1 MNIIDEIKAT
11 FKSGSI
17 LTRLIYINL
26 GVLLLVKIIEVLFVF
41 SNKTGAWD
49 FFYNWLAVPVDLSKL
64 ILRPWT
70 LITYNFLHL
79 EFFHILFNLLWL
91 FSFGRLFLH
100 YLDSKKLLSTY
111 LLGGLSGGFLYIIVY
126 NLFPLFEP
134 VREIS
139 VALGASASV
148 MAVVVA
154 ISTYAPNHHV
164 YLPFLGNVKIKYI
177 AIVFVITD
185 LLLIYNRSSNLGGHI
200 AHIGGALFGY
210 YYIYQLRKGIDIST
224 RFNRLMDSFFSLFKK
239 GKKMKVTYKK
249 TETDME
255 YNSRKVSEQKE
266 IDQILDKIAK
276 SGYESL
282 SNNEKEKLFRQSD
295 KK

>member
-1 MNIIDEIKAT
+1 MNIVDEIKST
-11 FKSGSI
+11 FKSGSLLI
-17 LTRLIYINL
+17 RLIYINL
-26 GVLLLVKIIEVLFVF
+26 GVFLLVKVTEILFF
-41 SNKTGAWD
+41 FFNRSGAWD
-49 FFYNWLAVPVDLSKL
+49 IFFNWMAVPVDLSKL

-79 EFFHILFNLLWL
+79 EFLHILFNLLWL
-91 FSFGRLFLH
+91 FSFGRLFLY

-111 LLGGLSGGFLYIIVY
+111 MLGGLSGGLLYIIVF

-148 MAVVVA
+148 MAIVVA

-164 YLPFLGNVKIKYI
+164 YFPFLGNIKIKYI
-177 AIVFVITD
+177 AIIFVISD

-200 AHIGGALFGY
+200 AHIGGALFGF
-210 YYIYQLRKGIDIST
+210 YYIKQLRKGIDIST
-224 RFNRLMDSFFSLFKK
+224 RFNRLMDSFFALFKK
-239 GKKMKVTYKK
+239 RTKMKVSYKK

-255 YNSRKVSEQKE
+255 YNARKVSEQKE
-266 IDQILDKIAK
+266 IDRILDKIAK

-282 SNNEKEKLFRQSD
+282 SKNEKEQLFRQSG